1 MWNINDFLSF
11 LQISLFCA
19 YLLCSTCNL
28 LHVHFLDICFLI
40 WSFRNPITEV
50 FIHWSIVFPY
60 VLIFYGEWTY
70 LECFKRFSKK
80 LFKRSSLPTIG
91 ARDKYCKGEYL
102 KTSME
107 NCLYYRWFKT
117 FGWSLRKVH
126 FIAMITLLWNSDSR
140 NSVRVIFRIKS
151 T

>member
-40 WSFRNPITEV
+40 WSFRNPVTEV

-60 VLIFYGEWTY
+60 VLIFYGERTY
-70 LECFKRFSKK
+70 LECFERFSKK
-80 LFKRSSLPTIG
+80 LFKWSSLPTIG
-91 ARDKYCKGEYL
+91 ARDKYYKGEHL
-102 KTSME
+102 KESME
-107 NCLYYRWFKT
+107 NCLYFRWFKT
-117 FGWSLRKVH
+117 FGLSLRKVL
-126 FIAMITLLWNSDSR
+126 FIAMITLLWNSYSR
-140 NSVRVIFRIKS
+140 TSVQVIFRIK
-151 T
+151 TI